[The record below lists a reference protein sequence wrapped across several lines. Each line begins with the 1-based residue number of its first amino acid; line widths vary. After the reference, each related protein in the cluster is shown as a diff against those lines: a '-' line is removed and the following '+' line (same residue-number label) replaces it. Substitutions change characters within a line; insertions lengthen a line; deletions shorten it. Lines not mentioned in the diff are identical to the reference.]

1 MDLLHIPR
9 HQSSRGHK
17 FLIRIHRPIIRLQ
30 QLAQQLLRIL
40 RQQGLISVEIRWV
53 VHRHLH
59 HSYRNILQQQQ
70 PCLLVEMDKT
80 QDQQVRFRRA
90 QAFHHLKYHL
100 VHLNQSSSQQS
111 LDSNPNTAGGGD
123 GRSFTL
129 LSMSFFFFSISIRTY
144 IENSMFLFYY
154 FAKKKI
160 VFDSYLFV

>member
-1 MDLLHIPR
+1 MVVIIIQQVEVDLLHIPR

-70 PCLLVEMDKT
+70 PCLLVEMDKA

-100 VHLNQSSSQQS
+100 VHLIFQ
-111 LDSNPNTAGGGD
+111 A
-123 GRSFTL
+123 RTL
-129 LSMSFFFFSISIRTY
+129 LTQPISMIINNHNNIGR
-144 IENSMFLFYY
+144 
-154 FAKKKI
+154 
-160 VFDSYLFV
+160 